1 MKKKSAQYYA
11 DAIIELLR
19 PENLQRL
26 RTEEPLLFNW
36 LTAFKK
42 ESDNALAAA
51 QEQSA
56 IMLTEAKLQTQYQ

>member
-11 DAIIELLR
+11 DAIIELLK

-26 RTEEPLLFNW
+26 RTDDPLLFNW
-36 LTAFKK
+36 VTAFKK

-56 IMLTEAKLQTQYQ
+56 IMLTEAKLQKTQ